1 MARKMKTMDGN
12 QAAAHASYAYT
23 EVAAIYPITPSSVM
37 PEHVDEWATE
47 GRKNIFGQTVQVT
60 EMQSEAGA
68 AGAVHGSL
76 AAGALTTTFT
86 ASQGLLLM
94 IPNLYKV
101 AGEQLP
107 GVFNVSAR
115 ALASHALSIFGDH
128 SDVYACRQTGAAM
141 LCESSVQEVMDL
153 TPVAHCAALKGKL
166 PFINFFDGFR
176 TSHEIQK
183 IETWDYED
191 LKDMVDMDAIDEF
204 RNHALNTN
212 HPCQRGSAQN
222 PDIFFQAREACNPYY
237 DAMPAIVQEYMDKVN
252 EKIGTNYKLFNYYGA
267 PDAEKVIVAMG
278 SVCDTIEETIDY
290 MLAAGE
296 KVGVVK
302 VRLYRPFCAQALV
315 DAIPETAKVINVLD
329 RTKEPGAQG
338 EPLYL
343 DVVSALKGTKFEA
356 VPVNCGRYGLGSK
369 DTTPAQIV
377 AVFNNTEKARFT
389 IGIVDDVTNLS
400 LETGKEIVTTPE
412 GTINCKFWGLG
423 ADGTVGANKNS
434 IKIIG
439 DNTDMYAQAYF
450 DYDSKK
456 SGGVTMSHLRFGKS
470 PIKSTYLIKQ
480 ANFVA
485 CHNPSYVNKY
495 NMVQEL
501 VDGGTFLLNCPW
513 DMEGLEKHLPGQVK
527 AYIADHN
534 IKFYTIDG
542 IKIGKEIGLGGR
554 INTVLQSA
562 FFKLASIIPEEE
574 AIDLMK
580 KAAKATYG
588 RKGDKIV
595 QMNYDAIDAG
605 AKQVVE
611 VEVPESWKSCEDEG
625 LFSPEVKGGK
635 EDVIDFVKN
644 IQTKV
649 NAQEGNSLPVSAFN
663 DYVDGS
669 TPSGSSAY
677 EKRGIAVDIPV
688 WQEENC
694 IQCNRCAYVCP
705 HAVIRPVALTEE
717 ELAKAPEGTKAID
730 MIGMPGMK
738 FTMTVSALD
747 CTGCGSCANVCP
759 GKKGEKAL
767 VMKSL
772 EENVASQEVFD
783 FGREIEVKPEVVAK
797 FKPETVK
804 GSQFKQPLLEFSG
817 ACAGCGETPYAKLI
831 TQLFGDRMY
840 IANAT
845 GCSSIWGNSSPS
857 TPYTVNS
864 KGQGPAWGNSLFE
877 DNAEFGYGM
886 LLAQKAI
893 RKRLKE
899 EVEAV
904 AASDAASADVKA
916 ACQEYLDTFNCG
928 VSNGDA
934 TDKLVAALDGCDCD
948 TCKDIVKNKD
958 FLAKKSQWIFG
969 GDGWA
974 YDIGFGGVDH
984 VLASGE
990 DINVMVFDTEV
1001 YSNTGGQ
1008 SSKATKTGATAQF
1021 AAGGKETK
1029 KKDLAGIAMSYGYV
1043 YVAQI
1048 AMGAD
1053 FNQTV
1058 KAIAEAEAY
1067 PGPSLIIAYAP
1078 CINHGIKKGMS
1089 KAQTEEQLAVECG
1102 YWNNFRFNPAAEGA
1116 KFTLDSKEPKQ
1127 EDYQAF
1133 LDGEVRYNALKRA
1146 NPEKAE
1152 KLFAQNEKEAM
1163 ERYAYLKKLVT
1174 LYGEE

>member
-1 MARKMKTMDGN
+1 MDGN

-204 RNHALNTN
+204 RNHALNPN

-948 TCKDIVKNKD
+948 ICKDIVKNKD